1 MQRSYILGAG
11 ILFRAVTTTPMER
24 THGKERNMSQPDTDT
39 AAQSPS
45 SQQEPQ
51 IQTDGRRSHSEQ
63 MNQPAQTSQSESSHD
78 GKDEHALHTNL
89 KRGMESRHLQMISLG
104 GVIGTGL
111 FLSSGYTI
119 QQAGPIGTILAYSI
133 GALIVYLVM
142 LTLGELSVAMP
153 VTGSFHV
160 YAEKFI
166 GPGTGFVIAI
176 QYWLT
181 WTVALGSEFTAAG
194 LLMQR
199 WFPDSPTWVWSAAC
213 IILIFTLN
221 ALSVRLFA
229 EAEFWFASI
238 KVFAICA
245 FIVIGSL
252 AIFGV
257 IPVAGYQHA
266 PMFVN
271 LIKDGVF
278 PNGFMPVF
286 ATILTV
292 NFAFSGTEVV
302 GVAAGETKD
311 PSRAIPKAVHTTVL
325 RLAIFFIGS
334 ILVMAALIP
343 WHQAGVDTSPFVL
356 VFQSIGMPFA
366 GDIMNFVVLTAV
378 LSAANSGLY
387 VCSRMV
393 WSLAKERLI
402 PERFARTN
410 FRGVPVWA
418 VLFSMAGS
426 LLALLSSVIAA
437 STVYLVLVAV
447 SGLATLVVWFSVC
460 VCHIRFRREW
470 ARDGHSADELGYR
483 APGFPVLPWLAI
495 VMCIGALVLVVLDD
509 TQRSTLYCMI
519 PFVACCYAAYY
530 ALERQRKRENNA

>member
-1 MQRSYILGAG
+1 M
-11 ILFRAVTTTPMER
+11 T
-24 THGKERNMSQPDTDT
+24 
-39 AAQSPS
+39 
-45 SQQEPQ
+45 
-51 IQTDGRRSHSEQ
+51 
-63 MNQPAQTSQSESSHD
+63 
-78 GKDEHALHTNL
+78 
-89 KRGMESRHLQMISLG
+89 G

-111 FLSSGYTI
+111 FRHLTMI
-119 QQAGPIGTILAYSI
+119 HQAGPLGAILAYAAGS
-133 GALIVYLVM
+133 LLVYCVM
-142 LTLGELSVAMP
+142 VSLGELSVAMP
-153 VTGSFHV
+153 YRQLPHV
-160 YAEKFI
+160 CEAVHRPRLHHRHPVLAELGGGASPRSSYGRRAVDAAMVPAFAVPGVV
-166 GPGTGFVIAI
+166 GPL
-176 QYWLT
+176 W
-181 WTVALGSEFTAAG
+181 WCSRSTVRAA
-194 LLMQR
+194 
-199 WFPDSPTWVWSAAC
+199 VWS
-213 IILIFTLN
+213 
-221 ALSVRLFA
+221 R
-229 EAEFWFASI
+229 WFASI
-238 KVFAICA
+238 KVFAIIA
-245 FIVIGSL
+245 FMPACWRSAPYRLPVMGFR
-252 AIFGV
+252 A
-257 IPVAGYQHA
+257 VAGQLRGRRLVPRGIA
-266 PMFVN
+266 PIFST
-271 LIKDGVF
+271 L
-278 PNGFMPVF
+278 
-286 ATILTV
+286 LTV
-292 NFAFSGTEVV
+292 VFAFSGTEVV

-311 PSRAIPKAVHTTVL
+311 PSRAIPRPCTPRCCAW
-325 RLAIFFIGS
+325 AIFFIGS

-343 WHQAGVDTSPFVL
+343 QIRPAWTEPVRAGVPV
-356 VFQSIGMPFA
+356 
-366 GDIMNFVVLTAV
+366 NRHAV
-378 LSAANSGLY
+378 RRRHHELRGGPCFSAANSGLY

-530 ALERQRKRENNA
+530 ALERQLKREKNA

>member
-1 MQRSYILGAG
+1 MTFGNTKTGKTGTSTSEATETAHIKSIESLDKDND
-11 ILFRAVTTTPMER
+11 MER
-24 THGKERNMSQPDTDT
+24 G
-39 AAQSPS
+39 
-45 SQQEPQ
+45 
-51 IQTDGRRSHSEQ
+51 
-63 MNQPAQTSQSESSHD
+63 
-78 GKDEHALHTNL
+78 L
-89 KRGMESRHLQMISLG
+89 KNRHVQFIAIG
-104 GVIGTGL
+104 GTIGTGL
-111 FLSSGYTI
+111 FLGSGKSIALTGPSIIFVYIGVGLIMFLLMRAIGEMMYSDPSQHTFI
-119 QQAGPIGTILAYSI
+119 NFITRYLGRGWGKFAGWTYWIVLILTGMTEITAVSTYFVTFFGTFGIDLNAWKW
-133 GALIVYLVM
+133 LI
-142 LTLGELSVAMP
+142 ELC
-153 VTGSFHV
+153 F
-160 YAEKFI
+160 
-166 GPGTGFVIAI
+166 
-176 QYWLT
+176 L
-181 WTVALGSEFTAAG
+181 VALTG
-194 LLMQR
+194 
-199 WFPDSPTWVWSAAC
+199 
-213 IILIFTLN
+213 INLIAVKVFG
-221 ALSVRLFA
+221 

-238 KVFAICA
+238 KVFAIIA
-245 FIVIGSL
+245 FIVIGLL
-252 AIFGV
+252 AIFGA
-257 IPVAGYQHA
+257 IPIAGHDSAPLLGNFVAGGWFPSGIA
-266 PMFVN
+266 PIFST
-271 LIKDGVF
+271 L
-278 PNGFMPVF
+278 
-286 ATILTV
+286 LTV
-292 NFAFSGTEVV
+292 VFAFSGTEVV

>member
-1 MQRSYILGAG
+1 MASAG
-11 ILFRAVTTTPMER
+11 NPKDDTGLER
-24 THGKERNMSQPDTDT
+24 K
-39 AAQSPS
+39 
-45 SQQEPQ
+45 
-51 IQTDGRRSHSEQ
+51 
-63 MNQPAQTSQSESSHD
+63 
-78 GKDEHALHTNL
+78 
-89 KRGMESRHLQMISLG
+89 MESRHLTMISLG

-111 FLSSGYTI
+111 FVSSGYTI
-119 QQAGPIGTILAYSI
+119 HQAGPLGAILAYAVGS
-133 GALIVYLVM
+133 LLVYCVM
-142 LTLGELSVAMP
+142 VSLGELSVAMP
-153 VTGSFHV
+153 YAGSFHM
-160 YAEKFI
+160 YAKRFI
-166 GPGTGFVIAI
+166 GPGTAFTIAI
-176 QYWLT
+176 LYWLN
-181 WTVALGSEFTAAG
+181 WAVALASEFTAAG

-199 WFPDSPTWVWSAAC
+199 WFPHSPSWVWSAVFIAVV
-213 IILIFTLN
+213 FALN
-221 ALSVRLFA
+221 IMSVRLYG

-238 KVFAICA
+238 KVFAIIA
-245 FIVIGSL
+245 FIVIGLL
-252 AIFGV
+252 AIFGS
-257 IPVAGYQHA
+257 IPIAGHASAPLLGNFVADGWFPSGIA
-266 PMFVN
+266 PIFST
-271 LIKDGVF
+271 L
-278 PNGFMPVF
+278 
-286 ATILTV
+286 LTV
-292 NFAFSGTEVV
+292 VFAFSGTEVV
-302 GVAAGETKD
+302 GVAA
-311 PSRAIPKAVHTTVL
+311 
-325 RLAIFFIGS
+325 GS

-402 PERFARTN
+402 PARFAKTN
-410 FRGVPVWA
+410 FRGVPIWA

-426 LLALLSSVIAA
+426 LLALLSSMIAA

-470 ARDGHSADELGYR
+470 ARDGHSADELDYS

-495 VMCIGALVLVVLDD
+495 VMCIGALVLVVLDE